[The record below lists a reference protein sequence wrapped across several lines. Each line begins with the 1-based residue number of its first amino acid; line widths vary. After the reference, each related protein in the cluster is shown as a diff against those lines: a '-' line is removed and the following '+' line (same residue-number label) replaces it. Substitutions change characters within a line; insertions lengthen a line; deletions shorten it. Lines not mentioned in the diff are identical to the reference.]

1 MVTTALVKYWYQ
13 VSFNTYLFSYLIYAV
28 FLRENLNLFICTM
41 FLIVFKITF
50 SPKNNLKQQAEC
62 KSEPVFY
69 TIVFLLAL
77 CPV

>member
-13 VSFNTYLFSYLIYAV
+13 VSFNTYLFSYLNYAV

-50 SPKNNLKQQAEC
+50 FPKNNLKQQAEC
-62 KSEPVFY
+62 KSEPVFH